1 MKGLF
6 GFLIAL
12 VLASLGQIA
21 PAFAQDTAATSP
33 KLTSAELNRYLASYL
48 AGARAALGE
57 GAEGS
62 ATCLTQDQ
70 KRWELEVRKP
80 CGTDEGCQRRVLL
93 ERLAALDAL
102 QPGAS
107 RITAFR
113 LPKAPVLVTALPPAQ
128 QAGGRAAAGLVADT
142 PFAVTGHLVHES
154 ADAEK
159 MGLAIRSA
167 AGRSAVLVPDMDIG
181 NSPTHAALQ
190 TAMRSDPKANYRAE
204 GTLDPATGGL
214 ALSQCLFVYR
224 LPD

>member
-6 GFLIAL
+6 GFLIVL
-12 VLASLGQIA
+12 VLASCGLIA
-21 PAFAQDTAATSP
+21 PVAAQEVPS
-33 KLTSAELNRYLASYL
+33 LSELNRTLAASL

-57 GAEGS
+57 GADGG
-62 ATCLTQDQ
+62 AACLAEDQ
-70 KRWELEVRKP
+70 ARWELEVRKP

-93 ERLAALDAL
+93 ERLAALDGL
-102 QPGAS
+102 QPGVS
-107 RITAFR
+107 RITAFA

-128 QAGGRAAAGLVADT
+128 ETDGQAAGQGSGT

-154 ADAEK
+154 GDIEN

-167 AGRSAVLVPDMDIG
+167 AGRSAVLVLDMDIG

-190 TAMRSDPKANYRAE
+190 SAMRSDSKGLYRAE
-204 GTLDPATGGL
+204 GKLDPATGGL
-214 ALSQCLFVYR
+214 ARNQCLFVYR